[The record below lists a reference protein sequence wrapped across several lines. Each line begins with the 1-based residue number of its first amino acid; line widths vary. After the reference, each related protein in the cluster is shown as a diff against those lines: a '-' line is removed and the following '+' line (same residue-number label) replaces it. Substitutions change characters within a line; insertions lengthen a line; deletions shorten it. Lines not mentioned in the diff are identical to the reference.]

1 MAYNSKYTGAEVENL
16 LGKINNK
23 QDAISD
29 LDEIRSGASK
39 GATAVQSSI
48 LALVA
53 TSGDYNDL
61 SNKPTL
67 PPKTSELTNDSNFIT
82 SADNVE
88 STTKL
93 QTMRYINGSP
103 FDGTANVV
111 SYAVCT
117 TGASTTAKTVSIS
130 RFSLATGSQ
139 VRVKFN
145 SNNTASEPTLNVGNT
160 GAKRMQYKGNLITDA
175 NFAFNTNCIYT
186 FTYNGTY
193 WVLEG
198 DWDVVPTKLS
208 ELENDATAIPLG
220 GVVPIATEIS
230 SITSTS
236 HSINY
241 QTNSG
246 ESLNGGYAGLYYLM
260 CNHVVISQPFGWFGS
275 TPMFRY
281 PIKVH
286 PLVLQSGAGVAV
298 SNVWQDVFIDIVPNT
313 TTLEPYIINIYDSSG
328 EKLTSHNLA
337 NCYIRGVRLGSFG

>member
-1 MAYNSKYTGAEVENL
+1 MSYNSKYKSSEIEAILDSVE
-16 LGKINNK
+16 GK

-29 LDEIRSGASK
+29 IDSIRSGAEK
-39 GATAVQSSI
+39 GATAVQPSE
-48 LALVA
+48 LARVA

-61 SNKPTL
+61 NNKPAIPT
-67 PPKTSELTNDSNFIT
+67 KTSELTNDSTFIT

-220 GVVPIATEIS
+220 GIVPIATEIS

-246 ESLNGGYAGLYYLM
+246 EPLNGGYAGLYYLM

-286 PLVLQSGAGVAV
+286 PLVLQSGAGVAI

-313 TTLEPYIINIYDSSG
+313 TTLEPYILNIYDSSG

-337 NCYIRGVRLGSFG
+337 NCYIRGIRLGSFG

>member
-1 MAYNSKYTGAEVENL
+1 MAYNSKYTGEEVEHL
-16 LGKINNK
+16 LDKIDKK
-23 QDAISD
+23 QDTISD

-48 LALVA
+48 LASVA

-61 SNKPTL
+61 SNKPTI
-67 PPKTSELTNDSNFIT
+67 PTKTSELTNDSTFVT
-82 SADNVE
+82 SSDNVA
-88 STTKL
+88 SATKL

-103 FDGTANVV
+103 FDGTANAV
-111 SYAVCT
+111 SYAVCS

-139 VRVKFN
+139 VRVKF
-145 SNNTASEPTLNVGNT
+145 SNANTASEPTLNVGYT

-186 FTYNGTY
+186 FTYDGTY

-220 GVVPIATEIS
+220 GIVPIATEIS
-230 SITSTS
+230 SITSAS

-260 CNHVVISQPFGWFGS
+260 CNNVVISQPFGWFGS
-275 TPMFRY
+275 TAMFRY

-286 PLVLQSGAGVAV
+286 PLVLQAGAGVAI
-298 SNVWQDVFIDIVPNT
+298 SNVWQDVFIDIAPNT
-313 TTLEPYIINIYDSSG
+313 TTLEPYIINIYNSSG

-337 NCYIRGVRLGSFG
+337 NCCIRGVRLGSFG